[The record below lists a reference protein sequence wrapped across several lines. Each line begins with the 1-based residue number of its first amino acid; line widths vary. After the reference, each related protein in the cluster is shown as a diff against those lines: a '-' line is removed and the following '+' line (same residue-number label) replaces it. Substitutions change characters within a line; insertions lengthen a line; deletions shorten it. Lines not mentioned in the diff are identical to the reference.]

1 MSREEYEMDTTNQ
14 SWLGTSNHH
23 CGCGTLNC
31 PTRIALFSAWR
42 KLWEQHVMWTR
53 SLIISKVDRLGDA
66 NLVATRLLRNPHDMG
81 YELSPYFK
89 SSSIDLFVKL
99 FEEHLLIAAKL
110 VDAAIA
116 GNSQLVEQLNHE
128 WFKNADDIAQLMHEF
143 FPFES
148 KESWQAMM
156 HEHLKLTKEEAVLR
170 IGKKYAENVAIY
182 DTIETQAL
190 EMADMIASGIIKSFF
205 KRYA

>member
-1 MSREEYEMDTTNQ
+1 MDRTNQ
-14 SWLGTSNHH
+14 SQLGTLNHH

-31 PTRIALFSAWR
+31 PNRARLFNIWR

-53 SLIISKVDRLGDA
+53 SLIINKVDKLNDTD
-66 NLVATRLLRNPHDMG
+66 LVATRLLRNPHDMG

-116 GNSQLVEQLNHE
+116 GNSQLV
-128 WFKNADDIAQLMHEF
+128 
-143 FPFES
+143 
-148 KESWQAMM
+148 
-156 HEHLKLTKEEAVLR
+156 
-170 IGKKYAENVAIY
+170 
-182 DTIETQAL
+182 
-190 EMADMIASGIIKSFF
+190 
-205 KRYA
+205 